1 MEDAGGRL
9 YCGYDA
15 DGLRGMDLRSGAD
28 FRDLKIHADN
38 VVF

>member
-1 MEDAGGRL
+1 MPAVGDFAAMTRT
-9 YCGYDA
+9 
-15 DGLRGMDLRSGAD
+15 GLRGMDLRSGAD